1 MDTAHKEPN
10 YMGVFYWLFALTVIE
25 VVIGMTHFLPRVL
38 YIALLISLAGVKAAL
53 VAAYF
58 MHLKF
63 ERRTMTY
70 IAIFPVVLLVIGQVH
85 HGHAAPSEL
94 LLDSVASGQE
104 GAGTS
109 EHLLHLP

>member
-1 MDTAHKEPN
+1 MDTAHQDTAHKEPN

-25 VVIGMTHFLPRVL
+25 VVIGMTHFLPRLL

-70 IAIFPVVLLVIGQVH
+70 IAIFPVVLLVILTL
-85 HGHAAPSEL
+85 ALYP
-94 LLDSVASGQE
+94 DSLSFIPGMGVKK
-104 GAGTS
+104 
-109 EHLLHLP
+109 